1 MFRKDHTSSCTLLSH
16 FRRRNIVYRTDN
28 SHLRLHMFRKDHT
41 SSCTLLSHFRPGSI
55 SCRSDN
61 SHLRLHMFQSRRRHC
76 CHRRQVWAQVSAKVL
91 AQVWAQVSAKVSAQ
105 AQAQVWAPCQRCKD
119 RMSSCTLLSRCR
131 RCNIV
136 YRNDNSHLRLHSK
149 DRMSSCILLSHFR
162 QSNMV
167 YRSDNSHL
175 RLHMFQSRHRHC
187 CHRRQVWAPV
197 SAQVCAQVSAKAS
210 AQVWA
215 QVWAPAS
222 AQVLARALAE
232 WSWWW
237 CQRCKDRTSSCTL
250 LSHFRP
256 CSISCGS
263 DNSHLRLHMFQS

>member
-1 MFRKDHTSSCTLLSH
+1 VYRNDNSHLRLHSKDRMSSCTLLSH
-16 FRRRNIVYRTDN
+16 FRQSNMVY
-28 SHLRLHMFRKDHT
+28 
-41 SSCTLLSHFRPGSI
+41 
-55 SCRSDN
+55 RSDN

-149 DRMSSCILLSHFR
+149 DRMSSCTLLSHFR

-175 RLHMFQSRHRHC
+175 RLHRFQSRHRHC

-197 SAQVCAQVSAKAS
+197 SAQVCAQVSAKVSAQVWAPVWVQVWAQVSAKAS

-222 AQVLARALAE
+222 AQVLARVWAKSSAL
-232 WSWWW
+232 
-237 CQRCKDRTSSCTL
+237 QRTGCDRSPSSRSAQHTSGPSGTEC
-250 LSHFRP
+250 
-256 CSISCGS
+256 
-263 DNSHLRLHMFQS
+263 